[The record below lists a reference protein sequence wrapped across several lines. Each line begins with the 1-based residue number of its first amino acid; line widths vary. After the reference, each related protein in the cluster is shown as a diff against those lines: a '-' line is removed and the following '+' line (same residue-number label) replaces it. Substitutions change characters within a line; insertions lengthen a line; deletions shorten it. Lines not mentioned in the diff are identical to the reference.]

1 MVSNRWTTA
10 RGIGG
15 GANEAAPS
23 SKLMDSSWNVS
34 LSIAT
39 LRIDTTTEPNRIKD
53 TPKTKMASTDE
64 RAIDSFFFILR
75 RLFGEL
81 LLFD

>member
-64 RAIDSFFFILR
+64 RAIDSFFFYITTTVWRALII
-75 RLFGEL
+75 
-81 LLFD
+81 